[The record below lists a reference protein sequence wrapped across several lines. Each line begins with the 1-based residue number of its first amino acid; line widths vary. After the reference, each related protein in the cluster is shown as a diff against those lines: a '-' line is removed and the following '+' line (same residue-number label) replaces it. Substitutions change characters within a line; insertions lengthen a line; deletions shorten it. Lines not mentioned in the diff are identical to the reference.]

1 MPAGGE
7 EESVLAALLPGQGP
21 AHPSHPAQAKAELH
35 SASPAGTAFRA
46 PVLSPTKPTSIYVNM
61 QALAK
66 SAQTRSSA
74 SLKDLCA
81 EDKRRIANLIQEL
94 ARVSEEKDETQQKL
108 KEEQES
114 FERKIQQLEEQNQ
127 LIFQEREGLQQQY
140 RECQELLALYQQY
153 LTQQQDKLNHSI
165 AHLSYSHSKVI
176 GSGAAAW
183 QPARGGASGLEGS
196 YLGLPNV
203 GGARGGA
210 DQRGRRPSRTASGR
224 PRPLR
229 CRPAAGGRAAR
240 RGRSQRGGPGGAE
253 RRGWIAR
260 PPQGARVPAAR
271 LRGRG
276 PSPAAAPSTP
286 HIARHSAPCGP
297 GGLGG
302 EEELAPAAEDGA
314 GGAEGEAPGPAGPAG
329 GAALPAQPDAPAVPH
344 GVQQAPGQGGRV
356 RARPDRETL
365 SGTAESSQTARGAAG
380 LGTVRAPPGEPEDLD
395 RVAAQEGELMQRG
408 EMAAL
413 PLQKPLQSNE
423 ASAVS
428 RRDAATSPA
437 AAQSRLRAAPPPA
450 LGPTPPR
457 TPNSRLH
464 SSLIELLDVF
474 SPVSAPIQRRGPP
487 GRKPRSPALSSVLPP
502 GPPRTAPPR
511 PQQRTRRRARSW
523 KTYSSSAD
531 AGHPSLPPPP
541 TPALVR
547 GVMDHAR
554 LPACLP
560 SRLRRHYSGVLAEAR
575 RHSPRAALLASLI
588 DIDLTLRL
596 GTARRF

>member
-1 MPAGGE
+1 MGNGSEVKGIVGVGCQLEGRKSRFSRPCC
-7 EESVLAALLPGQGP
+7 QGKAP

-66 SAQTRSSA
+66 SAQARSSA

-165 AHLSYSHSKVI
+165 AHLNSSHSKVI
-176 GSGAAAW
+176 GSDAAAW

-203 GGARGGA
+203 GGARGGPTRGTPPLA
-210 DQRGRRPSRTASGR
+210 DSFRTATPTPLSSSSGR
-224 PRPLR
+224 ESGPS
-229 CRPAAGGRAAR
+229 G
-240 RGRSQRGGPGGAE
+240 GRSQRRGGPRLDRQTATEPRGSRWRVCAE
-253 RRGWIAR
+253 E
-260 PPQGARVPAAR
+260 
-271 LRGRG
+271 
-276 PSPAAAPSTP
+276 
-286 HIARHSAPCGP
+286 
-297 GGLGG
+297 GG
-302 EEELAPAAEDGA
+302 EEREYRAEKGPSRPPPTSPATAPPVARVDWEERRNWLLLQKMELEVQREKLQAQLAQQEERLFLHNQTLRQSRMESSRLRDRVAESEPA
-314 GGAEGEAPGPAGPAG
+314 
-329 GAALPAQPDAPAVPH
+329 
-344 GVQQAPGQGGRV
+344 
-356 RARPDRETL
+356 PDRETL

-395 RVAAQEGELMQRG
+395 RVAAQGGELMQRG

-437 AAQSRLRAAPPPA
+437 AAQSRLRAAPPSA

-487 GRKPRSPALSSVLPP
+487 RPKAPLSRPLLRAAPLGRPAPLPLVPSRGP
-502 GPPRTAPPR
+502 GGEPDSGRHILHLL
-511 PQQRTRRRARSW
+511 TR
-523 KTYSSSAD
+523 
-531 AGHPSLPPPP
+531 GHPSLPPP
-541 TPALVR
+541 TPPPPP
-547 GVMDHAR
+547 HPR
-554 LPACLP
+554 LPLFA
-560 SRLRRHYSGVLAEAR
+560 G
-575 RHSPRAALLASLI
+575 
-588 DIDLTLRL
+588 
-596 GTARRF
+596 